1 MTGGGT
7 WMSLILF
14 LTDLHL
20 GRGGAG
26 RPADDRKVRVISDAE
41 RTSIREVAEQ
51 HIRRLATS
59 IRQQGKQISALVLGG
74 DITMRGEAAGF
85 SELNEFL
92 QSGLGDLLPPA
103 HRIVVTP
110 GNHDVAWYETDAKVR
125 YENFIKYCVDYGYV
139 TPPLDGIDLGPSA
152 PDFVPDRHVLIDSEG
167 WFIAPLNSSHWSG
180 TRAPLL
186 DENDE
191 ELPEA
196 AIDGLRKALSGDA
209 INAQLVEQ
217 LLRFRQYDMARVSR
231 DQIGAFQKTI
241 AFARKAVGDVH
252 DALPL
257 VAMHHQLLPV
267 GEREEIKPFESL
279 SNLGRVRAVFE
290 ENGIG
295 VTLHGHKH
303 DLLTMWNTT
312 EHGSVDG
319 RGVRKHEMLV
329 VSGGTIG
336 GAGIPDTGRLATVLE
351 ISRKL
356 RGHEVAVRSVAD
368 FIAERQAETRGY
380 FLSGRRFE
388 PLGASGGHIQAT
400 SFSDGYARLVAEG
413 GATQGSVVKNL
424 SITIQDLSE
433 VDSPPTGY
441 PEDAAGALGALPL
454 PDWFNQVAD
463 WWQSVLVDAPRGV
476 FTHGRRLKLHGGK
489 IDANQITKMIETLAD
504 RRSTNGRAVATLI
517 DAESDL
523 LGKGGP
529 APASF
534 PAFCLLQLHIRTS
547 GSDTFLDATAY
558 FRKQEMKYWW
568 PVNIAEIKRVMVTV
582 SEALKDVK
590 LGSITTTAAIAVWQ
604 TTRSRVSVPAIDR
617 MFLQNDD
624 GRRDLMRMAALV
636 AQPESTA
643 LAEER
648 NRLIQL
654 WRIALEDV
662 VPPEEAVMDSIPVA
676 IEGVCFLRDAVQAQ
690 HDIAGDPNIRTRLS
704 NFAKLLTDLEERG
717 TRLWSLGREAKPGN
731 SQRKLS
737 SEVKAMDTARHQLAE
752 LVEKLANS
760 EHQHEP

>member
-1 MTGGGT
+1 
-7 WMSLILF
+7 MSLILF

-20 GRGGAG
+20 GDKGAA
-26 RPADDRKVRVISDAE
+26 RPADDRKVRVVSDAE
-41 RTSIREVAEQ
+41 RTSIRELAEE
-51 HIRRLATS
+51 HIRRLSAS
-59 IRQQGKQISALVLGG
+59 IKQQGKGISALVLGG
-74 DITMRGEAAGF
+74 DITMRGETGGF
-85 SELNEFL
+85 AELNEFL
-92 QSGLGDLLPPA
+92 HAGLGDLLPSPD
-103 HRIVVTP
+103 RIVVTP
-110 GNHDVAWYETDAKVR
+110 GNHDVAWYETDARAR
-125 YENFIKYCVDYGYV
+125 YKNFLEYCVAAGYV

-152 PDFVPDRHVLIDSEG
+152 PAFNPSRHVLVDSEG

-186 DENDE
+186 DETGG
-191 ELPEA
+191 ELSEA

-209 INAQLVEQ
+209 HNSHLVEQ
-217 LLRFRQYDMARVSR
+217 LLKFRQYDMSRVSK
-231 DQIGAFQKTI
+231 DQISAFQKTI
-241 AFARKAVGDVH
+241 AFARTAVGDGN

-257 VAMHHQLLPV
+257 VAMHHQLSPV

-279 SNLGRVRAVFE
+279 SNLGRVRAIFE

-295 VTLHGHKH
+295 VTMHGHKH
-303 DLLTMWNTT
+303 DLLTMWSTT

-336 GAGIPDTGRLATVLE
+336 GAGVSDTSRIATVLE

-356 RGHEVAVRSVAD
+356 RGHEVTVRSVAD
-368 FIAERQAETRGY
+368 FIAERPAETRGY

-388 PLGASGGHIQAT
+388 PLGARGGHIEAS

-413 GATQGSVVKNL
+413 GATKGSVVKNL

-433 VDSPPTGY
+433 VDAPPVGY
-441 PEDAAGALGALPL
+441 PEDAAGTVGALPL

-489 IDANQITKMIETLAD
+489 LDANQITKMIETLAD
-504 RRSTNGRAVATLI
+504 RRPTNGRAVATLI

-523 LGKGGP
+523 LGKLGP

-534 PAFCLLQLHIRTS
+534 PAFCLLQLHVRTS

-558 FRKQEMKYWW
+558 FRKQEMRYWW

-582 SEALKDVK
+582 SDALKHVK

-617 MFLQNDD
+617 MFLQSDE
-624 GRRDLMRMAALV
+624 GRRDLMRMAALI
-636 AQPESTA
+636 AQPESSA
-643 LAEER
+643 LAAER
-648 NRLIQL
+648 DRLIQL

-676 IEGVCFLRDAVQAQ
+676 IEGISFLRDAVQAQ
-690 HDIAGDPNIRTRLS
+690 HDIAGDPTIRTRLYE
-704 NFAKLLTDLEERG
+704 FAKWLTELEERG
-717 TRLWSLGREAKPGN
+717 SRLWNLGREAKPTN
-731 SQRKLS
+731 YHKTLS
-737 SEVKAMDTARHQLAE
+737 SEVKKMDKARDQLAE
-752 LVEKLANS
+752 LVEKLVHLGTPA
-760 EHQHEP
+760 